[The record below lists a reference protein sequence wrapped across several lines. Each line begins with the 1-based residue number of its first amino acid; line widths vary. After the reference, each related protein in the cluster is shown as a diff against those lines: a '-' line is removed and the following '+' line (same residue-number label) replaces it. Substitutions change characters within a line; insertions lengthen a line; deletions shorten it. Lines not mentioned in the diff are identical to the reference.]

1 MAKMRIDKLLS
12 NMGYGSRR
20 EIKSDLKMGKI
31 TVNGITA
38 KDPSSMIDTESDKV
52 MYLDDLVEYREFV
65 YIMMNKPQGVISAT
79 EDSREETVI
88 DLLPDSYKAFSPFP
102 VGRLDKD
109 TEGLLIITNNGKMA
123 HNMLSPKKHVK
134 KLYYAHV
141 SGKGLTQK
149 DVLDFSRG
157 IFLNEDN
164 YKCLPAELK
173 ILDSK
178 ENEST
183 CEVIIEE
190 GKYHQV
196 KRMFE
201 ASGRTVTFI
210 KRISMGPIELDSNI
224 APGDFRELNDREME
238 LLENYL

>member
-1 MAKMRIDKLLS
+1 MSKMRIDKLLS

-31 TVNGITA
+31 TVNGMTT
-38 KDPSSMIDTESDKV
+38 KDPALVIDTESDRV
-52 MYLDDLVEYREFV
+52 MYLDDLVEYREFI

-79 EDSREETVI
+79 EDSREDTVL
-88 DLLPDSYKAFSPFP
+88 DLLPDNYKAFSPFP

-134 KLYYAHV
+134 KLYFADV
-141 SGKGLTQK
+141 SGARLTEK
-149 DVLDFSRG
+149 DVLDFNKG
-157 IFLNEDN
+157 IFLKEDN
-164 YKCLPAELK
+164 YKCLPAVLK
-173 ILDSK
+173 ILEAS
-178 ENEST
+178 ENESK

-201 ASGRTVTFI
+201 ASGRTVTFL
-210 KRISMGPIELDSNI
+210 KRMSMGPIKLDSSL
-224 APGDFRELNDREME
+224 APGDFRELDDIEMQ
-238 LLENYL
+238 LLEQYL

>member
-141 SGKGLTQK
+141 SGNGLT
-149 DVLDFSRG
+149 
-157 IFLNEDN
+157 
-164 YKCLPAELK
+164 
-173 ILDSK
+173 
-178 ENEST
+178 
-183 CEVIIEE
+183 
-190 GKYHQV
+190 
-196 KRMFE
+196 
-201 ASGRTVTFI
+201 
-210 KRISMGPIELDSNI
+210 
-224 APGDFRELNDREME
+224 
-238 LLENYL
+238 